1 MSLSDEESKA
11 IQEVAKTAV
20 VYKDSVI
27 SFGQFVGRIVGHPL
41 VQAGGIVGDALGMV
55 RIEMALRFKERVDR
69 IMKERGL
76 EGPQRNIPL
85 SVAYPLLEAATLEED
100 DELSEMFAQ
109 LLVNSVDNSYS
120 SYVPKSFVETIKN
133 MSPLEAKILKA
144 MFDAP
149 PEVVNENGMMYT
161 RLLPDGYLEMPKY
174 DDEDREEVPETIG
187 LALAALRRAGCIEG
201 AMAWGGYTLLR
212 NARITEYGVA
222 LMKACHP
229 PVQRR

>member
-1 MSLSDEESKA
+1 MSFSDEESKA
-11 IQEVAKTAV
+11 IQEVAKTATE
-20 VYKDSVI
+20 YKDSVN
-27 SFGQFVGRIVGHPL
+27 SFGEFVGKIVGHPL

-76 EGPQRNIPL
+76 ESPQRNIPL

-100 DELSEMFAQ
+100 NELSEMFAQ
-109 LLVNSVDNSYS
+109 LLVNAVDSSYS
-120 SYVPKSFVETIKN
+120 NYVPKSFVETIKN

-149 PEVVNENGMMYT
+149 PEAVNESGMMYT
-161 RLLPDGYLEMPKY
+161 RLLPNGYLKMPEPTDQEM
-174 DDEDREEVPETIG
+174 EEVPETIG

-212 NARITEYGVA
+212 NARVTEYGAA

-229 PVQRR
+229 PVSQL